1 MMKIYTKTQ
10 SLKDLRREAFPNGPL
25 TSIMTAFVQFGV
37 VDREVFFSGDRG

>member
-10 SLKDLRREAFPNGPL
+10 SLKVLRREAFPNGPL
-25 TSIMTAFVQFGV
+25 TSIKTAFMQFRV